1 MNDKIADMTDV
12 LKGLSH
18 KYRQYV
24 TQNVDL
30 VGNIESVCKVLS
42 YVVAGGV
49 AKISISINLF
59 LFNYNCVANTTYRQK
74 QLRHELLFYLPEEPY
89 LEFVSLSRVDK
100 FLEHVTNQM
109 DCKIKKCFT

>member
-12 LKGLSH
+12 LNLKGLSH

-42 YVVAGGV
+42 YVVAG
-49 AKISISINLF
+49 AKIII
-59 LFNYNCVANTTYRQK
+59 
-74 QLRHELLFYLPEEPY
+74 PID
-89 LEFVSLSRVDK
+89 LSRR
-100 FLEHVTNQM
+100 F
-109 DCKIKKCFT
+109 IFI

>member
-30 VGNIESVCKVLS
+30 VGNIESVFKVLS
-42 YVVAGGV
+42 YVVAG
-49 AKISISINLF
+49 AKIII
-59 LFNYNCVANTTYRQK
+59 
-74 QLRHELLFYLPEEPY
+74 PID
-89 LEFVSLSRVDK
+89 LSRRFIFV
-100 FLEHVTNQM
+100 
-109 DCKIKKCFT
+109 